1 MKEFVKKKAV
11 IVMDS
16 AGLPNY
22 MTMFYMEPGTYE
34 PEDVPELFKIR
45 NKIVPAVLV
54 SQFTNTMIKGV
65 PASLPYQ
72 QPKHTISYDEAA
84 AACGRKGKGWHLMT
98 NTEFVYLL
106 HEAEELG
113 HTIGGNTNYGSN
125 SKNEQESGV
134 RYDSAGR
141 TLTGCDPLTWSHD
154 GTADGVFGLC
164 GNFWEW
170 VTGLRLHKGVVEYTP
185 NNDAAVEGYTEKP
198 DWTVAEVNGRPLKLY
213 GNSAGDVVMSVAEEI
228 EENWEGCHMADLQLE
243 ELEEMPEIAY
253 KLGIV
258 PHDWKNET
266 AGIWADN
273 ELEEAVPIR
282 GSSFYNTSN
291 GGAGALLLYYPR
303 SYVHNNVSFRSALF
317 LESWELVTDL
327 LKAGA
332 EAHAGCAGRM
342 SADNFPYV
350 EGQPAEIY
358 FDGKWHRGKIIAGY
372 RFRDGIVTIQTEDG
386 QKIGCGESRKEL
398 YRAL

>member
-54 SQFTNTMIKGV
+54 SQFTNAMIKGV

-141 TLTGCDPLTWSHD
+141 TLTGCDPITWSHD

-164 GNFWEW
+164 GNFYEW
-170 VTGLRLHKGVVEYTP
+170 VTGLRLHYGVIEYTK
-185 NNDAAVEGYTEKP
+185 NNDAAVDGYTTEAP
-198 DWTVAEVNGRPLKLY
+198 DWQVATVNGKPLRLY
-213 GNSAGDVVMSVAEEI
+213 GNDGVTLSTKEDVEVA
-228 EENWEGCHMADLQLE
+228 WDGCHIKDLQLE

-282 GSSFYNTSN
+282 GSGFDFASD
-291 GGAGALLLYYPR
+291 GGAGALYLYNPR
-303 SYVHNNVSFRSALF
+303 SYVYGNVSFRSALF

-332 EAHAGCAGRM
+332 EAHAGAQ
-342 SADNFPYV
+342 D
-350 EGQPAEIY
+350 E
-358 FDGKWHRGKIIAGY
+358 
-372 RFRDGIVTIQTEDG
+372 
-386 QKIGCGESRKEL
+386 
-398 YRAL
+398 

>member
-164 GNFWEW
+164 GNFYEW
-170 VTGLRLHKGVVEYTP
+170 VTGLRLHYGVIEYTK
-185 NNDAAVEGYTEKP
+185 NNDAAVDGYTTEAP
-198 DWTVAEVNGRPLKLY
+198 DWQVATANGKPLRLY
-213 GNSAGDVVMSVAEEI
+213 GNDGVTLSTKEDVEVA
-228 EENWEGCHMADLQLE
+228 WDGCHIKDLQLE

-273 ELEEAVPIR
+273 ELEEAVPFR
-282 GSSFYNTSN
+282 GSSFGYSSG
-291 GGAGALLLYYPR
+291 GGAGALSLDGAR
-303 SYVHNNVSFRSALF
+303 SDVGGNVSLRSALF

-332 EAHAGCAGRM
+332 KAHAGAQ
-342 SADNFPYV
+342 D
-350 EGQPAEIY
+350 E
-358 FDGKWHRGKIIAGY
+358 
-372 RFRDGIVTIQTEDG
+372 
-386 QKIGCGESRKEL
+386 
-398 YRAL
+398 

>member
-11 IVMDS
+11 IVKDRL
-16 AGLPNY
+16 GLPNY

-98 NTEFVYLL
+98 NTELVDLL

-164 GNFWEW
+164 GNFYEW
-170 VTGLRLHKGVVEYTP
+170 VTGLRLHYGVIEYTK
-185 NNDAAVEGYTEKP
+185 NNDAAVDGYTTEAP
-198 DWTVAEVNGRPLKLY
+198 DWQVATVNGKPLRLY
-213 GNSAGDVVMSVAEEI
+213 GNDGVTFSTKEDVEVA
-228 EENWEGCHMADLQLE
+228 WDGCHIKDLQLE

-282 GSSFYNTSN
+282 GSSFGDTSD
-291 GGAGALLLYYPR
+291 GGAGALFLSDPR
-303 SYVHNNVSFRSALF
+303 SGVYSVVSFRSALF

-332 EAHAGCAGRM
+332 EAHAGAQ
-342 SADNFPYV
+342 D
-350 EGQPAEIY
+350 E
-358 FDGKWHRGKIIAGY
+358 
-372 RFRDGIVTIQTEDG
+372 
-386 QKIGCGESRKEL
+386 
-398 YRAL
+398 